1 MSDESK
7 IKEDLY
13 LVLGCFGRVDD
24 GFVSC
29 SSCENKILTLDTRL
43 ENYNGVI
50 DYLDVCRLFDKPT
63 FDFNAIRHVL
73 HNMQDRFDQVASGR
87 RLWTEKQIQLYQKFL
102 IDHRLCGLYLKL
114 ALEAKEIPNNNEEQH
129 EVEDLNIE
137 DKSVKIVA
145 HSNQRKLVAA
155 PKVNLKLIRGRR

>member
-1 MSDESK
+1 MSDEPK

-29 SSCENKILTLDTRL
+29 ACCENKILKLDPRL
-43 ENYNGVI
+43 DNYNGI
-50 DYLDVCRLFDKPT
+50 IEYLDTCRLFDKPT
-63 FDFNAIRHVL
+63 FDFNAIRHVV
-73 HNMQDRFDQVASGR
+73 HNMQDRFDQIASGR

-102 IDHRLCGLYLKL
+102 MDHRLCGLYLKL
-114 ALEAKEIPNNNEEQH
+114 ALEANEIPKNNEEP
-129 EVEDLNIE
+129 EVKESDIE
-137 DKSVKIVA
+137 DKSIKVVA